1 MESNGSEAPLPRQLT
16 SLDHEGL
23 MGSVEL
29 PRTGYQL
36 EIEQQQDEP
45 PAVLSALARLAGRYG
60 GSDRARLMAGRL
72 DSTYDPGED

>member
-1 MESNGSEAPLPRQLT
+1 MPRQLT
-16 SLDHEGL
+16 SLGHEGL

-29 PRTGYQL
+29 PRVGYQL

-45 PAVLSALARLAGRYG
+45 PAAVSALARLASRYG

-72 DSTYDPGED
+72 DSSYDPGED